1 MIRIPLYADPV
12 DVRGYNQLGNEFNQ
26 IQSNDRSRGLMESDT
41 LNPIASLSNNV
52 DDLYAGGISN
62 QMRIFENNSDLS
74 DNLLYNDAQQLI
86 RLQDIGSI
94 NRPLTAEERAISEAV
109 GYDLDPNIRNTLVQ
123 EATRQG
129 DNIYAQESQDFVK
142 QIQQDIAEYA
152 KEVNLYYQGV
162 PSEDRL
168 NTLLSGR
175 GGLSDLLDEQDKRP
189 VQRPVQDEIT
199 NELIKALGEMDA
211 REKQEIR
218 DTIMRRKKII
228 KQRRGGKEPPKT
240 TEQKLNTK
248 TQSVSSSPSPS
259 ATPGPK
265 PQKPPAP
272 KRKAKGEL

>member
-26 IQSNDRSRGLMESDT
+26 IQSNDRSRGLMESET

-175 GGLSDLLDEQDKRP
+175 GGLSGLLGEEDKRP
-189 VQRPVQDEIT
+189 VGDEIT

-218 DTIMRRKKII
+218 DTIMRRKKIM
-228 KQRRGGKEPPKT
+228 KQRRGGKAPPKT

-248 TQSVSSSPSPS
+248 TQSVSPSPS
-259 ATPGPK
+259 ATTGPR
-265 PQKPPAP
+265 PQRPPAP
-272 KRKAKGEL
+272 KRKAKDEL

>member
-41 LNPIASLSNNV
+41 LNPIATLSNNV

-168 NTLLSGR
+168 NTLLSGK
-175 GGLSDLLDEQDKRP
+175 GGLRGLLGDEDRRP
-189 VQRPVQDEIT
+189 VGDEIT
-199 NELIKALGEMDA
+199 DEIANELIKALGEMDA
-211 REKQEIR
+211 REKE
-218 DTIMRRKKII
+218 DRK
-228 KQRRGGKEPPKT
+228 
-240 TEQKLNTK
+240 
-248 TQSVSSSPSPS
+248 SVV
-259 ATPGPK
+259 
-265 PQKPPAP
+265 
-272 KRKAKGEL
+272 

>member
-41 LNPIASLSNNV
+41 LNPIATLSNNV

-109 GYDLDPNIRNTLVQ
+109 GYDLDPNIRNRLVQ

-168 NTLLSGR
+168 NTLLSGK
-175 GGLSDLLDEQDKRP
+175 GGLRGLLGDEDRRP
-189 VQRPVQDEIT
+189 VGDEIT
-199 NELIKALGEMDA
+199 DEIANELIKALGEMDA
-211 REKQEIR
+211 REKEEIR
-218 DTIMRRKKII
+218 DTIMRRKKIM
-228 KQRRGGKEPPKT
+228 KQRRGGKAPPKK
-240 TEQKLNTK
+240 TEEKLVTK
-248 TQSVSSSPSPS
+248 TKSVSVSPSP
-259 ATPGPK
+259 TTRP
-265 PQKPPAP
+265 KPPAP
-272 KRKAKGEL
+272 KRKGKDEL

>member
-12 DVRGYNQLGNEFNQ
+12 DVRSYNQLGNEFNQ
-26 IQSNDRSRGLMESDT
+26 IQSNDRYRGLMDSDT
-41 LNPIASLSNNV
+41 LNPIATMSNNV

-74 DNLLYNDAQQLI
+74 DNRLYTDAQQLI

-94 NRPLTAEERAISEAV
+94 DRPLTAEEKAISEAV

-168 NTLLSGR
+168 NTFLSGR
-175 GGLSDLLDEQDKRP
+175 AGLRGILGDEDLSVGDAL
-189 VQRPVQDEIT
+189 T
-199 NELIKALGEMDA
+199 NDLIKALDEMD
-211 REKQEIR
+211 RKEKEEIR
-218 DTIMRRKKII
+218 DTIIRRKKIM
-228 KQRRGGKEPPKT
+228 KERRGGKAPPKR
-240 TEQKLNTK
+240 TEEKLVTK
-248 TQSVSSSPSPS
+248 TETISPSPS
-259 ATPGPK
+259 PSSRPTPRPTLSK
-265 PQKPPAP
+265 
-272 KRKAKGEL
+272 KRTKDEL